1 MILLQIAM
9 KTDKGIVRSMN
20 QDACDAGVFSPDAA
34 WAVVCDGMGGAP
46 AGDIAARTAVN
57 VISSRISNA
66 FRADMSINSAKNLLT
81 TAITAADILIYDDA
95 NENVDYQGMGTT
107 IVACMIL
114 QDVVVCAFAGDSRA
128 YILHDDT
135 FELITHDHS
144 LVQEKIDAGLL
155 TEDDAARDPDRNLI
169 TRALG
174 VTETINIDFSERD
187 FKSGDRLLLCTD
199 GLTNFVEEEVI
210 AEMLR
215 AQDVSEVPDRLIRYA
230 NAAGG
235 RDNITAVVIVK

>member
-1 MILLQIAM
+1 
-9 KTDKGIVRSMN
+9 MN
-20 QDACDAGVFSPDAA
+20 QDACDAGLFEENAA

-57 VISSRISNA
+57 VISARIKDA
-66 FRADMSINSAKNLLT
+66 FRPDMSLNSAKNLLT

-95 NENVDYQGMGTT
+95 NENADYHGMGTT

-114 QDVVVCAFAGDSRA
+114 HDMVVCAFAGDSRA
-128 YILHDDT
+128 YILHDDA
-135 FELITHDHS
+135 FEMITHDHS

-155 TEDDAARDPDRNLI
+155 SEDDAARDPDRNLI

-174 VTETINIDFSERD
+174 VTETINIDFSERE
-187 FKSGDRLLLCTD
+187 FKKGDRLILCTD
-199 GLTNFVEEEVI
+199 GLTNFVEEHVI
-210 AEMLR
+210 AEKLR
-215 AQDVSEVPDRLIRYA
+215 SSDVTAIPDELIQYA
-230 NAAGG
+230 NEAGG

>member
-1 MILLQIAM
+1 M

-20 QDACDAGVFSPDAA
+20 QDACDAGEFSPDAA

-46 AGDIAARTAVN
+46 AGDIAAKTAVN
-57 VISSRISNA
+57 VISTRIRDA
-66 FRADMSINSAKNLLT
+66 FRPDMSLNSAKNLLT

-95 NENVDYQGMGTT
+95 NENVDYRGMGTT

-114 QDVVVCAFAGDSRA
+114 NDMVVCAFAGDSRA

-135 FELITHDHS
+135 FEMITHDHS

-155 TEDDAARDPDRNLI
+155 SEDDAAKDPDRNLI

-187 FKSGDRLLLCTD
+187 FKKGDRLILCTD
-199 GLTNFVEEEVI
+199 GLTNFVSEDTIAQMLRRDDIEVI
-210 AEMLR
+210 
-215 AQDVSEVPDRLIRYA
+215 PDELIRHA
-230 NAAGG
+230 NEAGG

>member
-1 MILLQIAM
+1 
-9 KTDKGIVRSMN
+9 MN
-20 QDACDAGVFSPDAA
+20 QDACDAGEFSPDAA

-46 AGDIAARTAVN
+46 AGDIAAKTAVN
-57 VISSRISNA
+57 VISTRIRDA
-66 FRADMSINSAKNLLT
+66 FRPDMSLNSAKNLLT

-95 NENVDYQGMGTT
+95 NENVDYRGMGTT

-114 QDVVVCAFAGDSRA
+114 NDMVVCAFAGDSRA

-135 FELITHDHS
+135 FEMITHDHS

-155 TEDDAARDPDRNLI
+155 SEDDAAKDPDRNLI

-187 FKSGDRLLLCTD
+187 FKKGDRLILCTD
-199 GLTNFVEEEVI
+199 GLTNFVSEDTIAQMLRRDDIEVI
-210 AEMLR
+210 
-215 AQDVSEVPDRLIRYA
+215 PDELIRHA
-230 NAAGG
+230 NEAGG